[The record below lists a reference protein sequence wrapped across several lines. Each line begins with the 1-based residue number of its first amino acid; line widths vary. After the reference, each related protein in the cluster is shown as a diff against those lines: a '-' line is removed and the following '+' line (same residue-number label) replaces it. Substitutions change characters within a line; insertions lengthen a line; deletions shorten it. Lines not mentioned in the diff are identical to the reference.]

1 MDLIH
6 TRKHLELAVDQ
17 LVALEPRFKV
27 VVETH
32 GLPPLRKLPEGAPTI
47 FRIVT
52 DQLISRT
59 AAQAIWN
66 RIAAGLA
73 PLTAERVAASNETE
87 LRRLGLTG
95 AKARAFLAISE
106 ADILGHF
113 DRRHLQSLD
122 DNDVRAH
129 LMQIRG
135 IGPWTAEI
143 YMLSVL
149 GRADAWPA
157 GDIALQTATAHLLEL
172 SVRPDAREMERLSV
186 LWRPLRSVAARLLW
200 CHCRGMGRID
210 QGK

>member
-200 CHCRGMGRID
+200 CHYRGMGRID